1 MTMAKQVVDTPWPT
15 LERWLAG
22 EIPIHEFERWVYA
35 QPNLEDVL
43 GADDALA
50 LLSADFRA
58 PHARVQIDRVILETY
73 NRHRPGLLARD
84 RARRLATGLVD
95 GTLDVVSTV
104 QKLAELYTQGN
115 AWIPVIFVSID
126 SDFDYV
132 PKPEHYQNWEEQALA
147 AKLEK
152 LRPLV
157 EGLRLDA
164 ITAAKD
170 LLEGELNG
178 RGHR

>member
-1 MTMAKQVVDTPWPT
+1 MTMAKQVSDTHWSM

-22 EIPIHEFERWVYA
+22 EIPIDEFETWVYA
-35 QPNLEDVL
+35 QSNLESAL
-43 GADDALA
+43 GPDDALA

-58 PHARVQIDRVILETY
+58 PHARIQIDRLILETY

-84 RARRLATGLVD
+84 RARRLAAGLVD
-95 GTLDVVSTV
+95 GTLDVVSGV
-104 QKLAELYTQGN
+104 QKLAQLYTQGN

-126 SDFDYV
+126 SDFGEV
-132 PKPEHYQNWEEQALA
+132 PKPEQYQNWEEQALA

-152 LRPLV
+152 LRPVV

-164 ITAAKD
+164 ITAARA
-170 LLEGELNG
+170 LLEGELSA
-178 RGHR
+178 